1 MRTIRLNNGVE
12 IPALGFGVFQIP
24 DLEECEQVVSDAI
37 VAGYRLIDTA
47 SIYKNEE
54 AVGEAIRESG
64 LLRSD
69 LFIASKVWIHDT
81 GYERTKHA
89 FADTLEKLGT
99 DYLDLYLIH
108 MPFGDY
114 YGSWRAMEELYEA
127 GKIRAIGV
135 CNFNAD
141 RLIDLCMNVKIVPA
155 INQIETHPFCQQT
168 QILETLKEYD
178 IRMQAWGP
186 FAEGRNGIFGNE
198 RLTAIGRKY
207 GKTAAQV
214 ILRWHIQ
221 RGVIAIPKSVHKE
234 RIEENF
240 AIWDFSLT
248 EEDMTAIAG
257 MDMCRGMILDVLDP
271 SEIHRVY
278 ATR

>member
-24 DLEECEQVVSDAI
+24 DLEECKQVVSDAI

-278 ATR
+278 AIR